1 MAVSKDLQK
10 DFYEYFPRCLIVI
23 IDLLRTKDTEQI
35 EYTFTSLAYLF
46 KFLWRYL
53 IQNIK
58 TVFDL
63 LLPLLADTQPTYVNN
78 FAAESFAFVVRKIK
92 DKDSFLKT
100 ILHILKN
107 NPNAISGCGKLLFEV
122 ISGIPGQFH
131 SCAEQMLSLYFNAL
145 NNESFNQNLVF
156 KLLKEIIDCLLQ
168 NIHPQKCH
176 IFWFVFLN
184 VMDKSIEKTRNF
196 QLTTGKKSLILLMQ
210 LLNTII
216 NYKNGKDRKS
226 VV

>member
-1 MAVSKDLQK
+1 MKNKPIRHKELNTFQFKTFSERINEIDVDIFHYVSHRNEENDEETETYFYQTLQKWNFLNLTEGYCSFKKKVRNIVTLPQLINQKQFVIDTLIEYLEKRDILFLQPILELVVAVSKDLQK

-78 FAAESFAFVVRKIK
+78 FAAESFAFVDVVNYY
-92 DKDSFLKT
+92 LK
-100 ILHILKN
+100 
-107 NPNAISGCGKLLFEV
+107 
-122 ISGIPGQFH
+122 
-131 SCAEQMLSLYFNAL
+131 
-145 NNESFNQNLVF
+145 
-156 KLLKEIIDCLLQ
+156 
-168 NIHPQKCH
+168 
-176 IFWFVFLN
+176 
-184 VMDKSIEKTRNF
+184 
-196 QLTTGKKSLILLMQ
+196 
-210 LLNTII
+210 
-216 NYKNGKDRKS
+216 
-226 VV
+226 